1 LKFNNN
7 FYRNS
12 SNRGFTLIELL
23 VVIAL
28 LGIIAAIAI
37 PNVTRFLDHGVEEAA
52 NTEVKTIHTA
62 ALTYTYENG
71 LLPDENVIDAL
82 DPYIDKEVQGSYEIT
97 QDEDSK
103 GVTITG
109 LTYPGCSWDGAKWV
123 QD

>member
-1 LKFNNN
+1 LKFNNI
-7 FYRNS
+7 FCIKS
-12 SNRGFTLIELL
+12 SSRGFTLIELL

-28 LGIIAAIAI
+28 LGILAAIAI
-37 PNVTRFLDHGVEEAA
+37 PNVAGFFDHGIEEAA

-62 ALTYTYENG
+62 ALAYTYENG

-82 DPYIDKEVQGSYEIT
+82 EPYINKEVQGSYEIT